1 MSAFDI
7 DLFMDFNKG
16 EASEVRRRCANCGRF
31 VVVGP
36 PRSGKSFFKD
46 NHLRNNL
53 DTNANIDEY
62 TLGLSI
68 AKTGGVSGG
77 NEGVIGH
84 LKRMIPLIKK
94 LRDRVEVDD
103 EELKR
108 VLGNKGPKPVVEEA
122 KKRTGNA
129 PHRAYLIP
137 WDSDEV
143 EKCVKEPRECIFGA
157 DVGMALKLI
166 KEAFVNR
173 RIKWFRAEYIP
184 PGLVKEVV
192 DLIKDKGEEGA
203 RDGLRDWVNAYFKV
217 IDILRKDLGV
227 GEDSLDWEEV
237 SAGYLE
243 GFVISYAKYV
253 IGGLATALMGAAA
266 IAFIVV
272 LMHIALKRE
281 GKGYVNGIIE
291 LKKNLEKLRK
301 PDGVFNELG
310 RLLVYRVAY
319 LMGMSYDE
327 ANEAL
332 KEIAG
337 IEMDELKKI
346 VEEHEKRITEL
357 EEKVNEF
364 DNWINLLKQEVAS
377 SIIIAGKADFEQ
389 GIVYPN
395 IKVEDSELRIRVED
409 RYHNLVKTGKFN
421 ELVNEVR
428 DRLKS
433 DDVVVIVGPKGIG
446 KSTLAAATI
455 GESLNNYEVG
465 FIARVDVLNED
476 NYSRFQTFIEN
487 YSKKFVKYF
496 GRLLILYDPVSTE
509 IYEEEPGTQ
518 PQQYQGESTEAYE
531 EGPRYSRIPK
541 DIETTIGHL
550 VKIKRLKTLGDSGQT
565 ILIVLPTDIY
575 NALSEGTKNALD
587 KYKRDALQILT
598 NTEFLAELISEYA
611 KTEDKPDGC
620 APIDDVLNEL
630 ASNVAKFDLGHALI
644 ARFVGEELARNNCSV
659 GEAKSLISEAR
670 GKAEAFM
677 ILYINGL
684 FKVHEDPNT
693 AEALVE
699 VFALRRPFINEA
711 EPGGPIVPP
720 GVVKLIGKEKG
731 AKILYSA
738 EGGEL
743 RSWLAHRQHD
753 LVEDSIEGLLK
764 CIANEGERCRELG
777 AAMKPWKPSGVG
789 ESLKRISE
797 KEIDVDSALKYFAD
811 NYGKELKT
819 TLRDSSNCW
828 RRAALIIGC
837 ALAGIDLVPK
847 PEGLPEDTKYLGDAF
862 RGCGADDYLLVG
874 NKIPRLTL
882 HLIPTYER
890 VSTEAFIDRYDKAI
904 AEVNMVLNNGRYKG
918 YIYVAERLYGLGLA
932 SIIASAAGL
941 GRPVGPGDADVA
953 LYIASAAIQ
962 YVALPNF
969 IKSVLSAL
977 EPLCD
982 KAPHRYLELLSY
994 ASTIGNLDRRT
1005 VRYVFDELN
1014 KVLDNYGDR
1023 VKGHAPSLIDA
1034 VNVYA
1039 DLLQK
1044 HSIYFNKE
1052 EVKGVVGR
1060 VSNLLNELGRFK
1072 SSLGLMVW
1080 ASALTSALEREDV
1093 RGLMVEALG
1102 IDAVNKANEVLGE
1115 LNKLRGKVRE
1125 LMRDEEF
1132 MSFVESGFIKADEEA
1147 IRRTILNI
1155 ASYLKSSLAFYRFR
1169 NDELEEAE
1177 RLFKELA
1184 KEDWGTGKYENY
1196 LAKPVNRGWKLRV
1209 GAIKGSLVGGKLV
1222 DEFRQLYEETFNEER
1237 FWPTAAY
1244 LTIAPDRLGE
1254 YLVSLALT
1262 GGDER
1267 VQRIKELLEEH
1278 LRVLDMNKQVSVL
1291 TRLMLNAL
1299 LGSKDRLDNELEGR
1313 LVVAPWELI
1322 DAFKDEIPSEYLLAL
1337 MVTFGMIK
1345 PENGIKLCEEFID
1358 DDCIYSV
1365 LAVIGISVAVKQLRE
1380 RLITFHE
1387 RISKEEML
1395 DLLKKLGFSGN
1406 SLNYEFE
1413 RSVEGL
1419 DGKSLVQLLAP
1430 STSMGLLAFML
1441 YALINGDEKLAKAYA
1456 LRGTVGFSDKLF
1468 VRLFLEAY
1476 KVCEKGCDLSNED
1489 LRQAITK
1496 LFLSHI

>member
-1 MSAFDI
+1 MSGSDV
-7 DLFMDFNKG
+7 DLFMDFNEG
-16 EASEVRRRCANCGRF
+16 EVSKVRRRCANCGRF

-46 NHLRNNL
+46 NNLRNNL
-53 DTNANIDEY
+53 DTNATIDEY
-62 TLGLSI
+62 TLGVSI
-68 AKTGGVSGG
+68 AKTEGGSEPLERIMGYF
-77 NEGVIGH
+77 E
-84 LKRMIPLIKK
+84 RMIPWIRE
-94 LRDRVEVDD
+94 LRSGMRVES

-108 VLGNKGPKPVVEEA
+108 ILGNRAPKPVVEEA
-122 KKRTGNA
+122 KRRIGGS
-129 PHRAYLIP
+129 PHRAYYIP
-137 WDSDEV
+137 WDSYKV
-143 EKCVKEPRECIFGA
+143 EKCVEKPNECVFGA
-157 DVGMALKLI
+157 DVGRALKLI
-166 KEAFVNR
+166 AGTFVDR
-173 RIKWFRAEYIP
+173 RIKWFRVEYIP

-192 DLIKDKGEEGA
+192 DLIKVMGEEGA
-203 RDGLRDWVNAYFKV
+203 GKVLRDWVDAYFKA
-217 IDILRKDLGV
+217 IDTLRKDLGV
-227 GEDSLDWEEV
+227 GEDSLEWEEL
-237 SAGYLE
+237 SIGYL
-243 GFVISYAKYV
+243 GSFVNNYAIYV
-253 IGGLATALMGAAA
+253 IRGLATTLMGAAA
-266 IAFIVV
+266 LALIAV
-272 LMHIALKRE
+272 LTHVALKRE
-281 GKGYVNGIIE
+281 GKSYVNGIIE

-301 PDGVFNELG
+301 PDGDFNELG
-310 RLLVYRVAY
+310 KLLVYRVAY
-319 LMGMSYDE
+319 LMGMSYDK

-337 IEMDELKKI
+337 IGIDELEKR
-346 VEEHEKRITEL
+346 VEELERRIREL
-357 EEKVNEF
+357 EEKVNEL
-364 DNWINLLKQEVAS
+364 DNWINLLKQEGAAG
-377 SIIIAGKADFEQ
+377 ITIAGKVDFVQ

-421 ELVNEVR
+421 ELVNGVR

-433 DDVVVIVGPKGIG
+433 DGVVVIVGPKGIG

-518 PQQYQGESTEAYE
+518 PKQYQGESTEAYE

-550 VKIKRLKTLGDSGQT
+550 INIKRLKTLGDSGQT
-565 ILIVLPTDIY
+565 ILIVLPSDVY
-575 NALSEGTKNALD
+575 NALSHRARNALE
-587 KYKRDALQILT
+587 KYKLDASPRLI
-598 NTEFLAELISEYA
+598 NIEFLVELIREYS
-611 KTEDKPDGC
+611 KTDDNPNGC
-620 APIDDVLNEL
+620 ALSDDVLNEL
-630 ASNVAKFDLGHALI
+630 ASNVAKFDSGHALI
-644 ARFVGEELARNNCSV
+644 ARFVGEELVRNNCSV

-684 FKVHEDPNT
+684 FKVHEDPDT

-743 RSWLAHRQHD
+743 RSWLIHRQHD

-764 CIANEGERCRELG
+764 CIVNEREECGELG

-811 NYGKELKT
+811 NYGKELTT
-819 TLRDSSNCW
+819 TLRGSSNCW
-828 RRAALIIGC
+828 RRTALIIGY
-837 ALAGIDLVPK
+837 ALAGIGLMPK
-847 PEGLPEDTKYLGDAF
+847 PEELPEGTKYLGDAL

-874 NKIPRLTL
+874 NKIPPLTL

-890 VSTEAFIDRYDKAI
+890 VLTEAFIDRYDKAI
-904 AEVNMVLNNGRYKG
+904 AEVNMILNNVRYKG
-918 YIYVAERLYGLGLA
+918 YINGVERLYGLGLD

-953 LYIASAAIQ
+953 LYIASAAMQ
-962 YVALPNF
+962 YVVLLNF
-969 IKSVLSAL
+969 IKSVLGAL

-982 KAPHRYLELLSY
+982 KAPHRYVGLLAY
-994 ASTIGNLDRRT
+994 ASTIPDLDRRT

-1023 VKGHAPSLIDA
+1023 IKGHAPSLTDAID
-1034 VNVYA
+1034 VYA

-1044 HSIYFNKE
+1044 HGIYFNEE
-1052 EVKGVVGR
+1052 EVKGMVGR
-1060 VSNLLNELGRFK
+1060 IVDLLNEIDKFK
-1072 SSLGLMVW
+1072 PSLGLIVW
-1080 ASALTSALEREDV
+1080 ANALTPALGSEVV

-1102 IDAVNKANEVLGE
+1102 IDAVNKVNEVLGE

-1132 MSFVESGFIKADEEA
+1132 MSFVESRFVKADEVTV
-1147 IRRTILNI
+1147 RRTIIDI
-1155 ASYLKSSLAFYRFR
+1155 ASYLKTSLAFYRFR

-1177 RLFKELA
+1177 GLFKELA
-1184 KEDWGTGKYENY
+1184 KEDWGIGTYENY
-1196 LAKPVNRGWKLRV
+1196 LAKPVNRGWALRV

-1222 DEFRQLYEETFNEER
+1222 DEFRQLYEETFNEKR
-1237 FWPTAAY
+1237 FRSTAAY
-1244 LTIAPDRLGE
+1244 LSIAAPILGE

-1262 GGDER
+1262 GGNER
-1267 VQRIKELLEEH
+1267 VKKIKELLEEH
-1278 LRVLDMNKQVSVL
+1278 LWALDSYKRVSVL
-1291 TRLMLNAL
+1291 TKLMLNAL
-1299 LGSKDRLDNELEGR
+1299 LGLKDRLDNELVGR
-1313 LVVAPWELI
+1313 LVVVLWELI
-1322 DAFKDEIPSEYLLAL
+1322 DAFKDEIYSEVIPAL
-1337 MVTFGMIK
+1337 WVTFGMIK
-1345 PENGIKLCEEFID
+1345 PETGIKLCEEFID
-1358 DDCIYSV
+1358 DDCIYYV
-1365 LAVIGISVAVKQLRE
+1365 LAVKGNSVTVKQLRE
-1380 RLITFHE
+1380 RLITFHK
-1387 RISKEEML
+1387 RILEEEML

-1419 DGKSLVQLLAP
+1419 DGKSLVQLLAFR
-1430 STSMGLLAFML
+1430 TSMAQLALML
-1441 YALINGDEKLAKAYA
+1441 YALNNGDEKLVKAHA
-1456 LRGTVGFSDKLF
+1456 LLGAAAFSDKLLI
-1468 VRLFLEAY
+1468 RLFLDVYRA
-1476 KVCEKGCDLSNED
+1476 CRKGCDLSNED

-1496 LFLSHI
+1496 LFLYNI